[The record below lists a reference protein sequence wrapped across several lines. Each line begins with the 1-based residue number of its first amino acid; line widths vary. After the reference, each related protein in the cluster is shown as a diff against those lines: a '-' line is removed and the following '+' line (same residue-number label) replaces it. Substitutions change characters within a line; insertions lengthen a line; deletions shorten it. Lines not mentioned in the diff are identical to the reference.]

1 MLNYFPKYFTSKA
14 IYLYLA
20 ALFVVS
26 VLFFNQAMSLIWWI
40 LGIGAVFGFF
50 HYSNLLTRKWS
61 EYPEK
66 IFTKKIFQIALIVR
80 IAWVII
86 SYFLYLIMTG
96 EPFEFSPGDSLFYDE
111 MGRYGAGLMA
121 HGKFPA
127 FTSMSKY
134 AGTLALSDY
143 GYPLYLSVIYFL
155 TDNSILI
162 VRLVKAVLSALTCV
176 FVYRLAKRNFGEET
190 GRIAAVLC
198 MLMPNFIY
206 YTGIHLKETEMVFL
220 VLAFL
225 ERTDYAMRSS
235 KLTIKNLILPILLA
249 ASLFFL
255 RTVLGATSLFAFATA
270 LMLSTK
276 RTVKK
281 GNRLVLIS
289 WVLLVMVY
297 FLGGR
302 LATEIEEA
310 WEERHM
316 NQQQSMEWRAER
328 EGGNQFAKYASKSI
342 FAPMIMVIPFP
353 TMVETPGQEN
363 QRMIH
368 GGNYVKNIVAYFAI
382 FALLMVV
389 LDKKWRD
396 YLLLGSFML
405 GYLLVVALSA
415 FAHSERFHLPALPVL
430 LIFAAYGIG
439 RQENKHKK
447 YFTWWLVFIFVAI
460 IGWSWFKLAGRGM
473 A

>member
-1 MLNYFPKYFTSKA
+1 
-14 IYLYLA
+14 
-20 ALFVVS
+20 
-26 VLFFNQAMSLIWWI
+26 
-40 LGIGAVFGFF
+40 
-50 HYSNLLTRKWS
+50 
-61 EYPEK
+61 
-66 IFTKKIFQIALIVR
+66 
-80 IAWVII
+80 
-86 SYFLYLIMTG
+86 
-96 EPFEFSPGDSLFYDE
+96 
-111 MGRYGAGLMA
+111 MA
-121 HGKFPA
+121 HGQFPA

-134 AGTLALSDY
+134 AGRLALSDY

-155 TDNSILI
+155 TGNSILI

-281 GNRLVLIS
+281 ENRLVLIS

-316 NQQQSMEWRAER
+316 SQQQSMEWRAER

>member
-26 VLFFNQAMSLIWWI
+26 VLFFNQVMSLIWWI
-40 LGIGAVFGFF
+40 LGIGSVVGFF
-50 HYSNLLTRKWS
+50 YYSNLLTRKWS
-61 EYPEK
+61 DYSEK
-66 IFTKKIFQIALIVR
+66 TFTKKIFQTALILR

-96 EPFEFSPGDSLFYDE
+96 EPFEFHAADSHLYDV
-111 MGRYGAGLMA
+111 MGKYGASLLSQGE
-121 HGKFPA
+121 FP
-127 FTSMSKY
+127 TYKQMSWY
-134 AGTLALSDY
+134 AGRLALSDY

-155 TDNSILI
+155 TGNNILI
-162 VRLVKAVLSALTCV
+162 TRLLKAIFSALTCV
-176 FVYRLAKRNFGEET
+176 FVYRVAKKNFGEET
-190 GRIAAVLC
+190 GRIAAILC
-198 MLMPNFIY
+198 MLMPNLIY

-220 VLAFL
+220 VVAFL

-255 RTVLGATSLFAFATA
+255 RTVLGATTLFAFATA

-276 RTVKK
+276 RTVKRK
-281 GNRLVLIS
+281 NRLIMIS

-302 LATEIEEA
+302 LATEIEEV

-316 NQQQSMEWRAER
+316 TQQQSMEWRAQR
-328 EGGNQFAKYASKSI
+328 EGGNIFAKYASKSV

-353 TMVETPGQEN
+353 TMVETPNQEN

-368 GGNYVKNIVAYFAI
+368 GGNYAKNIMAFFAI
-382 FALLMVV
+382 LALLIIVF
-389 LDKKWRD
+389 DKKWRD
-396 YLLLGSFML
+396 HLLLGSYML

-430 LIFAAYGIG
+430 LIFAAYGISK
-439 RQENKHKK
+439 QENKHKK
-447 YFTWWLVFIFVAI
+447 YFTWWLAFIFVAI
-460 IGWSWFKLAGRGM
+460 VGWSWFKLAGRGM
-473 A
+473 V

>member
-14 IYLYLA
+14 IYLYIA

-26 VLFFNQAMSLIWWI
+26 VLFFNQAMLLIWWV
-40 LGIGAVFGFF
+40 LGIGAVVGFF
-50 HYSNLLTRKWS
+50 YYSNLLTRKWS
-61 EYPEK
+61 DYSEK
-66 IFTKKIFQIALIVR
+66 IFTKKIFQTALIVR

-96 EPFEFSPGDSLFYDE
+96 EPFEFHAADSHLYDG
-111 MGRYGAGLMA
+111 MGRYGAGLISQ
-121 HGKFPA
+121 GIFP
-127 FTSMSKY
+127 TYTQMLKY
-134 AGTLALSDY
+134 AGVLALSDY

-155 TDNSILI
+155 TGKSIFI
-162 VRLVKAVLSALTCV
+162 TRLLKAIFGALTCV
-176 FVYRLAKRNFGEET
+176 LVYRVTKRNFGEGT
-190 GRIAAVLC
+190 GRMAAVLC
-198 MLMPNFIY
+198 MLMPNLIY

-220 VLAFL
+220 VVAFL
-225 ERTDYAMRSS
+225 ERTDYAMRSP
-235 KLTIKNLILPILLA
+235 KLTFKNLILPILLA
-249 ASLFFL
+249 SSLFFL
-255 RTVLGATSLFAFATA
+255 RTVLGATALFAFATA

-276 RTVKK
+276 RAVKRK
-281 GNRLVLIS
+281 NRLILIS

-302 LATEIEEA
+302 LATEIEEV
-310 WEERHM
+310 WEERHI
-316 NQQQSMEWRAER
+316 NQQQSLEWYAQR
-328 EGGNQFAKYASKSI
+328 EGGNQFAQYASKSV

-353 TMVETPGQEN
+353 TMIETPNQEN
-363 QRMIH
+363 QRLFH
-368 GGNYVKNIVAYFAI
+368 GGNYVKNIMAFFAM
-382 FALLMVV
+382 FALLMIVI
-389 LDKKWRD
+389 DKKWRD
-396 YLLLGSFML
+396 HLLLGSFML

-447 YFTWWLVFIFVAI
+447 YFTWWLAFIFVAI
-460 IGWSWFKLAGRGM
+460 VGWSWFKLAGRGM

>member
-1 MLNYFPKYFTSKA
+1 
-14 IYLYLA
+14 
-20 ALFVVS
+20 
-26 VLFFNQAMSLIWWI
+26 
-40 LGIGAVFGFF
+40 
-50 HYSNLLTRKWS
+50 
-61 EYPEK
+61 
-66 IFTKKIFQIALIVR
+66 
-80 IAWVII
+80 
-86 SYFLYLIMTG
+86 
-96 EPFEFSPGDSLFYDE
+96 
-111 MGRYGAGLMA
+111 
-121 HGKFPA
+121 
-127 FTSMSKY
+127 
-134 AGTLALSDY
+134 
-143 GYPLYLSVIYFL
+143 
-155 TDNSILI
+155 
-162 VRLVKAVLSALTCV
+162 
-176 FVYRLAKRNFGEET
+176 
-190 GRIAAVLC
+190 
-198 MLMPNFIY
+198 
-206 YTGIHLKETEMVFL
+206 
-220 VLAFL
+220 
-225 ERTDYAMRSS
+225 
-235 KLTIKNLILPILLA
+235 
-249 ASLFFL
+249 
-255 RTVLGATSLFAFATA
+255 
-270 LMLSTK
+270 
-276 RTVKK
+276 
-281 GNRLVLIS
+281 
-289 WVLLVMVY
+289 MVY

-316 NQQQSMEWRAER
+316 SQQQSMEWRAER

-396 YLLLGSFML
+396 YLWLGSFML

>member
-127 FTSMSKY
+127 FISMSKY

-155 TDNSILI
+155 TGNSILI